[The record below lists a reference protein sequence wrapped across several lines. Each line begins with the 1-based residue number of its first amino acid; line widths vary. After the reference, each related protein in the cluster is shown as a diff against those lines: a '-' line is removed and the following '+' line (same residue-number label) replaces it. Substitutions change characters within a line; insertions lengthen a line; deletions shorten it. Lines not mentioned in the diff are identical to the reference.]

1 MFFLS
6 QNDIQSRLTKNKKGK
21 NFLNNRALMKTP
33 PTRTQITQEKEKK
46 LDKNMKKATSGR
58 FIKFTESSQSIEDL
72 DNFFLS
78 FLVDPEENNGDNN
91 DAYKG
96 IGSLEK
102 LVAKISYPKFVC
114 DNVNDK
120 VTNNRHG
127 KDSDRNIFRR
137 TKLTWNKNK
146 GIELV

>member
-1 MFFLS
+1 M
-6 QNDIQSRLTKNKKGK
+6 N
-21 NFLNNRALMKTP
+21 
-33 PTRTQITQEKEKK
+33 
-46 LDKNMKKATSGR
+46 KATSDR

-72 DNFFLS
+72 DQFFS
-78 FLVDPEENNGDNN
+78 PFLVDPEENNGDNN
-91 DAYKG
+91 DVYKR

-102 LVAKISYPKFVC
+102 LVANISYPKFVC
-114 DNVNDK
+114 DNISDK

-127 KDSDRNIFRR
+127 KDSDRKILRR